1 MFQERRP
8 KFLVDTKMLNTRI
21 PHKYAQNR
29 YQYPLFVPQDDQ
41 DIIEKFFFSR
51 KSKPPS
57 HNRLTNDLTKLY

>member
-41 DIIEKFFFSR
+41 DIIEKKVFR
-51 KSKPPS
+51 ENPNP
-57 HNRLTNDLTKLY
+57 RLTTA